1 MLAFPCGGVHSGTGF
16 CKLVFEVVNIFG
28 VRMNVEGVHNF
39 RHHDGAD
46 SLGDGRGGGS
56 MGHFVLFAFTCY

>member
-28 VRMNVEGVHNF
+28 IGVDMEVVHNF
-39 RHHDGAD
+39 RHHDSTDG
-46 SLGDGRGGGS
+46 LGNGRGG
-56 MGHFVLFAFTCY
+56 